1 MINFYWSRPM
11 VKDMCEQVVK
21 YWEENTRLLP
31 EVLKISGDVLL
42 EVIDGIDECQRDLLA
57 SLRELCF

>member
-1 MINFYWSRPM
+1 M